1 MDLLFD
7 LATDPGER
15 VNQGWRQPEIL
26 RDLKARLA
34 HWEAEMDSEEKTI
47 RVR

>member
-15 VNQGWRQPEIL
+15 VNQGWRHPGIL
-26 RDLKARLA
+26 RDLKDRLA
-34 HWEAEMDSEEKTI
+34 RWEAEMDAGEKTI